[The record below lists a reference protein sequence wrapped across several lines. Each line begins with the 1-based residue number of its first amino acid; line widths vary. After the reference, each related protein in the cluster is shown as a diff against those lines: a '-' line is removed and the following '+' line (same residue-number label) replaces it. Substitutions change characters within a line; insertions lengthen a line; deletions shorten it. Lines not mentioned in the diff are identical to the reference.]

1 MPTGIDY
8 LDEVWNPITGCE
20 GRGCKV
26 RDRCWAREMVKR
38 FPAIHGI
45 RNNRPDEWTGPI
57 PFSVARFHPDRLEKP
72 LHWKKPRKIGVCFMG
87 DWMDNYVRQVWID
100 DMLEVINACPQHQF
114 FSLTKR
120 PENLEPKI
128 YGHCKN
134 KPVRELGGGDYLPN
148 LFNGVSVCD
157 QEDADRKIPELL
169 KIPGKKW
176 ISIEPCLSHISLRG
190 YDGKIY
196 RPWLDT
202 HAYPK
207 MIDLIVIGAESGPK
221 RRTCKIEW
229 MIDAVKQCKSAG
241 VPVFVKQIQDS
252 KGKVI
257 HDINLFPPELQVR
270 QWPRV

>member
-1 MPTGIDY
+1 M
-8 LDEVWNPITGCE
+8 
-20 GRGCKV
+20 
-26 RDRCWAREMVKR
+26 A
-38 FPAIHGI
+38 
-45 RNNRPDEWTGPI
+45 
-57 PFSVARFHPDRLEKP
+57 
-72 LHWKKPRKIGVCFMG
+72 GVIICRIF
-87 DWMDNYVRQVWID
+87 
-100 DMLEVINACPQHQF
+100 
-114 FSLTKR
+114 
-120 PENLEPKI
+120 
-128 YGHCKN
+128 
-134 KPVRELGGGDYLPN
+134 
-148 LFNGVSVCD
+148 FNGVSVCD

-257 HDINLFPPELQVR
+257 HDINLFSAWATGKTMAKGINMTNYMSWKFWKPQKLIRRRYVMKDHQKVKEANRLFDRIIEIVYEGPDDVGWVDTLSAIEKQAREGVELTKEGEKLWQKSKENT
-270 QWPRV
+270 

>member
-1 MPTGIDY
+1 MPTGINY
-8 LDEVWNPITGCE
+8 LDEAWNPITGCE
-20 GRGCKV
+20 GKNCKAH
-26 RDRCWAREMVKR
+26 CWAREMVKR

-45 RNNRPDEWTGPI
+45 WDNRPDKWSGPI

-87 DWMDNYVRQVWID
+87 DWMDDQVKQEWID
-100 DMLEVINACPQHQF
+100 DILEVIDACPQHQF

-120 PENLEPKI
+120 PENLEGKI
-128 YGHCKN
+128 YGFCEN
-134 KPVRELGGGDYLPN
+134 SPIGVLGAGDAFLN
-148 LFNGVSVCD
+148 LWNGVSITD
-157 QEDADRKIPELL
+157 QEDADKKLPDLL
-169 KIPGKKW
+169 KIPGKHW
-176 ISIEPCLSHISLRG
+176 VSIEPCLSKISLRG

-207 MIDLIVIGAESGPK
+207 MIDFIVIGCESGPH
-221 RRTCKIEW
+221 RRPCVIEW
-229 MIDAVKQCKSAG
+229 MIDVVEQCKSAG